1 MTASSTITAVG
12 VTLIIIA
19 AITKIL
25 DFYGVG
31 PDVYGTYIGFY
42 TFLIIASFVL
52 PRYYYV
58 PKIKDPPAHQ

>member
-1 MTASSTITAVG
+1 MTVSST
-12 VTLIIIA
+12 VTSIGLSLIVIF

-31 PDVYGTYIGFY
+31 PDVYGTYVGFY
-42 TFLIIASFVL
+42 LFLVIAAFVL

-58 PKIKDPPAHQ
+58 PKIVRAN